1 METSSIQSE
10 TPFLGH
16 QTFRELV
23 RNRYDSYSQKLP
35 PELLKFAEC
44 GFQKVFFFNSWMVPC
59 ALAFGNIFSATNF
72 LEDIPNTTPEIYM
85 KTTYIP
91 AFQCFSSRWS
101 GECKHSYWP
110 IITTFLINNS
120 TNKNKFGKAT
130 YTMDEDIAFTESVI
144 NAFLPCFT
152 PLLESKG
159 VAEVLKFV
167 QKKNAGFLQLLKTEL
182 SQMKYRNPHQLGFE
196 EFGREM
202 LFVLFEENKKV
213 GGKKLGSYW
222 TEASKSPDLKTN
234 QGALQ
239 LNVDLHCESF
249 LIYYILFVQHGSEN
263 MACLHSTRTFRLGK
277 PHFSPSQHS
286 YYREGKWLL
295 LGTFVCHQSYWWW
308 KKSG

>member
-44 GFQKVFFFNSWMVPC
+44 GFQKVFSFNC

-130 YTMDEDIAFTESVI
+130 YTMDEDIAFTE
-144 NAFLPCFT
+144 
-152 PLLESKG
+152 
-159 VAEVLKFV
+159 VL
-167 QKKNAGFLQLLKTEL
+167 
-182 SQMKYRNPHQLGFE
+182 S
-196 EFGREM
+196 M
-202 LFVLFEENKKV
+202 LFSLASLRCLRAKVSPKSWNSFKKKTP
-213 GGKKLGSYW
+213 GFYSS
-222 TEASKSPDLKTN
+222 SKRS
-234 QGALQ
+234 
-239 LNVDLHCESF
+239 
-249 LIYYILFVQHGSEN
+249 
-263 MACLHSTRTFRLGK
+263 
-277 PHFSPSQHS
+277 
-286 YYREGKWLL
+286 
-295 LGTFVCHQSYWWW
+295 
-308 KKSG
+308 